1 MVITIGR
8 QHGSN
13 GHLVAK
19 ALSERLGIPCFD
31 KEIVDYAAE
40 KSEYSKDIFT
50 SYDEKRV
57 SHFMV
62 SSPHYVGMNEGFR
75 LNMNIAAD
83 QFDAIRALAEQGDC
97 LFVGR
102 CADYVL
108 RQREDL
114 ISVFILGDM
123 EERVKI
129 LCERKGLDKNSAQK
143 LLKEVDKDRSSYYKY
158 YTDQIW
164 GEAENYDLCVDSLKV
179 GVEGTVDVIEAFV
192 KACNKR

>member
-40 KSEYSKDIFT
+40 NSEYSKEIFNT
-50 SYDEKRV
+50 YDEKRV
-57 SHFMV
+57 NHFMV

-75 LNMNIAAD
+75 LNMNIASA
-83 QFDAIRALAEQGDC
+83 QFDAIRALANTGDC
-97 LFVGR
+97 IFVGR

-108 RQREDL
+108 RQRSDL
-114 ISVFILGDM
+114 ISVFILGDLDA
-123 EERVKI
+123 RVNI
-129 LCERKGLDKNSAQK
+129 LCERKGLDKAAATR

-164 GEAENYDLCVDSLKV
+164 GEAENYDLCIDSLKI
-179 GVEGTVDVIEAFV
+179 GVEGTVDVIEAYI
-192 KACNKR
+192 KACK